1 MIVTLIAGVARH
13 GAIGLDNQL
22 LWRLPEDIAHF
33 KALTLGHTVIM
44 GSKTWHS
51 IPAKFRP
58 LPQRRN
64 IVLSR
69 QAGLKLDGAEVFA
82 SLDDALAACSG
93 ESEVFVIGG
102 ADIYALAL
110 PRADRLELTEIDA
123 HFEADCYFPE
133 WPREAFDEVSRETHH
148 SPAERGHDWDFHFVR
163 YERRK

>member
-1 MIVTLIAGVARH
+1 MIVTLLAGVARH
-13 GAIGLDNQL
+13 GAIGRDNQL
-22 LWRLPEDIAHF
+22 LWRLPEDMAHF

-51 IPAKFRP
+51 IPDRSRP

-82 SLDDALAACSG
+82 SLDDALAACAG

-102 ADIYALAL
+102 AEIYGLAL
-110 PRADRLELTEIDA
+110 TRADRLELTEIDA
-123 HFEADCYFPE
+123 NFVADRFFPE
-133 WPREAFDEVSRETHH
+133 WPRAAFVEVSRATHH
-148 SPAERGHDWDFHFVR
+148 SPAEQGHGWDFHFVR